1 MSPEPT
7 GSETAT
13 MTIGIELVAS
23 FAASLKG
30 SGRVP
35 EETYPV
41 NLPRLLRARRE
52 RPRSC
57 CAADER
63 DERAALHSIT
73 SSARTSMIAGTGMP
87 SAFAVFW
94 LITSS
99 NLVGCSTGKS
109 AGLAPLTILST

>member
-52 RPRSC
+52 RPC
-57 CAADER
+57 GG
-63 DERAALHSIT
+63 RAAEEGHECAPLHSIT
-73 SSARTSMIAGTGMP
+73 SSTATRSVSGTVRP
-87 SAFAVFW
+87 SAFAA
-94 LITSS
+94 LRLMTSRYV
-99 NLVGCSTGKS
+99 VGC
-109 AGLAPLTILST
+109 